1 MDATI
6 AWDTNEIETIH
17 RKVAELSSI
26 KVDNSEEGIKEELGR
41 VKRCSDGWYIAR
53 TPSGKT
59 LMWEFATKAD
69 AIVALK
75 EYKAENPD
83 ETVLMKKQAKVS
95 SGEEKYVTV
104 SQSPV
109 VRTQSQPGD
118 VKIDPGKE
126 RLIRS
131 CPQLVA
137 VSPRSTTKESIKK
150 QEPVYTCP
158 KTREP
163 LVDREPGYNFN
174 HATHSTSSGQS
185 NAGKEPSGPYTPTSH
200 QTQSHRHR
208 SAPSSQYRPETKYI
222 YPDKQ
227 RYQNESERNYRNYP
241 EYYQPERQYYPQYSR
256 SQQHNYWPPV
266 RPYVA
271 PRMPEYMP
279 YHPQYDSRY
288 RRYWQQQEVQD
299 QRTSRAGSQAYYPR
313 SIYGNGSPRAD
324 SRIEPWA
331 KHGRQSSLPPMTPQG
346 RSQLYNYENRSSRD
360 LSDIPS
366 SSRQKNDVPLT
377 PTDFLETELAP
388 AAEECNA
395 YDAATDDSSA
405 DQEGW
410 VPIRRGAVTGWVRNS
425 EAKHIANR
433 RPNIH
438 RAENIDRE
446 SQHRQHEVHSN
457 VTRVPDA
464 FYDASKLPNQR
475 MTGKS
480 GLKDKRSRNSWH
492 RDYVEQEDNLPQHYR
507 KPPNQQQVQS
517 CWDNASLPSPA
528 KSHQRSFSRNYR
540 RSHYQSE
547 RTEKHWRE

>member
-41 VKRCSDGWYIAR
+41 VKKCTDGWYLAR

-59 LMWEFATKAD
+59 LMWEFPTKAD

-83 ETVLMKKQAKVS
+83 ETVLIKQQAKVS
-95 SGEEKYVTV
+95 SAEEKCGTT
-104 SQSPV
+104 SQSPM

-126 RLIRS
+126 RLIRP

-137 VSPRSTTKESIKK
+137 VSPQSTTKESIKN
-150 QEPVYTCP
+150 QEPAGSCP
-158 KTREP
+158 ETRES
-163 LVDREPGYNFN
+163 LVKREPGYNFN

-185 NAGKEPSGPYTPTSH
+185 HAGKEASGPYTTASD
-200 QTQSHRHR
+200 QTRSHRHR
-208 SAPSSQYRPETKYI
+208 PAPSSQYRSEKKYR
-222 YPDKQ
+222 YPDQQ
-227 RYQNESERNYRNYP
+227 RYQNESERNYRNHP
-241 EYYQPERQYYPQYSR
+241 EHYQPERQYYPQYSR
-256 SQQHNYWPPV
+256 TRQHNYWPPE

-271 PRMPEYMP
+271 PRTPEYRP

-288 RRYWQQQEVQD
+288 RRYWKQQEAKD
-299 QRTSRAGSQAYYPR
+299 QRARRAGSQAYYPQ
-313 SIYGNGSPRAD
+313 SIHGNGSLRAD
-324 SRIEPWA
+324 SRSEPWV
-331 KHGRQSSLPPMTPQG
+331 KHGRQSSLPPTTPGG

-366 SSRQKNDVPLT
+366 SSRQKNNVPLT
-377 PTDFLETELAP
+377 PTDFLETDLAP

-410 VPIRRGAVTGWVRNS
+410 VQIRRGAVAGWPRNS

-433 RPNIH
+433 RPNIYGP
-438 RAENIDRE
+438 RNIDRE
-446 SQHRQHEVHSN
+446 SQHRQHVVPSN
-457 VTRVPDA
+457 VVRASDS
-464 FYDASKLPNQR
+464 FYDVNKLLNQR
-475 MTGKS
+475 MTGNC
-480 GLKDKRSRNSWH
+480 GLKDKRNRSSWH
-492 RDYVEQEDNLPQHYR
+492 QDYVEQEDNLPQHYQ

-517 CWDNASLPSPA
+517 GWDNASFPSNA
-528 KSHQRSFSRNYR
+528 KSHQRSFSRSYR
-540 RSHYQSE
+540 RSRYQSE
-547 RTEKHWRE
+547 RTETQWQE

>member
-126 RLIRS
+126 RLIRP

-137 VSPRSTTKESIKK
+137 VSPLSTTKESMKK
-150 QEPVYTCP
+150 QEPVDSCP

-163 LVDREPGYNFN
+163 LVKREPGYNFN

-185 NAGKEPSGPYTPTSH
+185 HAGKEPSGPNTTASH

-208 SAPSSQYRPETKYI
+208 PAPSSQYRLETKYS

-227 RYQNESERNYRNYP
+227 RYQNESERNHRSYP
-241 EYYQPERQYYPQYSR
+241 EYYQPERQYYRQYSR
-256 SQQHNYWPPV
+256 SRQHNYWPPE

-271 PRMPEYMP
+271 PRTPEYRP
-279 YHPQYDSRY
+279 YHPQYDSSHRQ
-288 RRYWQQQEVQD
+288 YWQRQEALD
-299 QRTSRAGSQAYYPR
+299 QRAGRAGSQAYYPPP
-313 SIYGNGSPRAD
+313 IHGNGSWRAH
-324 SRIEPWA
+324 SRTEPWA
-331 KHGRQSSLPPMTPQG
+331 KHGRQSSLLPGTPER
-346 RSQLYNYENRSSRD
+346 RSQLYNPESRSSRD
-360 LSDIPS
+360 LTDIPS
-366 SSRQKNDVPLT
+366 SGRWKNDMPLIAA
-377 PTDFLETELAP
+377 DFLETELSP

-395 YDAATDDSSA
+395 YDAATEDSSG
-405 DQEGW
+405 DQERW
-410 VPIRRGAVTGWVRNS
+410 VQVRRGAVMWPRSS

-433 RPNIH
+433 RPKI
-438 RAENIDRE
+438 RGAGNIDRE
-446 SQHRQHEVHSN
+446 TQQEWHEVPSN
-457 VTRVPDA
+457 VTRNPDA
-464 FYDASKLPNQR
+464 FYDANNLLNQR
-475 MTGKS
+475 MTGNC
-480 GLKDKRSRNSWH
+480 GLKDKRSSKSWH
-492 RDYVEQEDNLPQHYR
+492 RDYVEQEENLPQFYR

-517 CWDNASLPSPA
+517 GWDNAFLSSPA
-528 KSHQRSFSRNYR
+528 KSHQRSFSINHR
-540 RSHYQSE
+540 RSHYQLE
-547 RTEKHWRE
+547 RTEKQWQE